1 MTPMERSSDR
11 VVHLTLPCRPE
22 SAAVARHVFD
32 DFDLSE
38 ETLAD
43 ARLLTTE
50 LVTNS
55 IVHARGERIE
65 LDVVVGAAHVHVAV
79 CDQGGGTPRVRDQ
92 DVDET
97 SGRGLF
103 LVDAIA
109 DEWGSHVDGRTAV
122 WFRIARR

>member
-1 MTPMERSSDR
+1 MERRSEQ

-32 DFDLSE
+32 ELDLPAN
-38 ETLAD
+38 TLAD
-43 ARLLTTE
+43 AQLLTTE

-55 IVHARGERIE
+55 IVHAAGERIE

-79 CDQGGGTPRVRDQ
+79 CDEGGPSEPRVRRQ
-92 DVDET
+92 DVDDT

-122 WFRIARR
+122 WFRLRRR